1 MGEWVKCGR
10 SGLTGVRVLRAES
23 IRSATDVAG
32 SGKAQSITLAL
43 EILSENTN
51 K

>member
-1 MGEWVKCGR
+1 MGEVA
-10 SGLTGVRVLRAES
+10 GVRVLRGES
-23 IRSATDVAG
+23 IRSAADVG
-32 SGKAQSITLAL
+32 NSGKAQSITLAL